1 MRQGRLI
8 GLLAGLLLLAG
19 CEGAQQGSGAPPP
32 VAYAPAPAAAVAAA
46 PRGTP
51 APANFTNAEQAPW
64 RNVAEAPVATLSLA
78 SDTTSY
84 TVAKRLI
91 GQGVMPHPAMV
102 RPEEF
107 LNYFRFDLPAPASS
121 AAPIQPSVAVLPAP
135 WDGERRL
142 LHVAFRTFAPVR
154 AERPPLNLVF
164 LIDAS
169 GSMAPADRLD
179 LVRQGIGFLLP
190 RLDGRDR
197 ISLVTYATTTRVV
210 LDSVPGDRTAEIA
223 AAIAQL
229 EAGGATAGGAGLQRA
244 YALAARN
251 FSPGAVNRV
260 VLATDGDFNI
270 GLSSAAELEAFIT
283 EKRRTGIYLS
293 VLGVGLD
300 NLNDRTMHTLAKAG
314 NGTASYLGT
323 LDDARRALVD
333 DFAGNTLPVANDV
346 KLSVEFNPARV
357 LQYRQIGFETRTL
370 RREDFQDDRVDA
382 GEIGAGRTVTAIFEF
397 VPVGASR
404 TPLPSLRYAEP
415 APAPPPRSVRTAGA
429 HGQEYAFVQV
439 RYKLPGQAESR
450 QVTRP
455 VTIADSFRSFESAP
469 GEARFAT
476 AVAAFALALRAGGG
490 PVPWSMAQ
498 IADAALAA
506 KGQDADGRRAEFV
519 AMVRL
524 ASLLR
529 PVASR

>member
-1 MRQGRLI
+1 MPKPWRI
-8 GLLAGLLLLAG
+8 GVLAGLMLLAG
-19 CEGAQQGSGAPPP
+19 CEGAPQGGNSAPP
-32 VAYAPAPAAAVAAA
+32 VAYAPAAAGAFALPGAL
-46 PRGTP
+46 GP
-51 APANFTNAEQAPW
+51 APANFANADQAPW
-64 RNVAEAPVATLSLA
+64 RDVAETPVATLSLA

-84 TVAKRLI
+84 TVVKRLI

-121 AAPIQPSVAVLPAP
+121 ATPIQSSVVVLPAP
-135 WDGERRL
+135 WDSEHRL
-142 LHVAFRTFAPVR
+142 LHVAFRTFAPAR

-164 LIDAS
+164 LIDVS
-169 GSMAPADRLD
+169 GSMGPPDRLD

-190 RLDGRDR
+190 RLEARDR
-197 ISLVTYATTTRVV
+197 ISLVTYASSTRVV

-223 AAIAQL
+223 AAVAQL
-229 EAGGATAGGAGLQRA
+229 QAGGATAGGAGLQRA

-251 FSPGAVNRV
+251 FAPAAVNRV

-357 LQYRQIGFETRTL
+357 VQYRQIGFETRTL

-404 TPLPSLRYAEP
+404 TPLPSLRYAQP
-415 APAPPPRSVRTAGA
+415 APAPQPARAAGA

-439 RYKLPGQAESR
+439 RYKLPGQAQSR
-450 QVTRP
+450 LVTRP
-455 VTIADSFRSFESAP
+455 VTVADSFRSFESAP

-490 PVPWSMAQ
+490 PVLWSMSD
-498 IADAALAA
+498 IADAAVAA
-506 KGQDADGRRAEFV
+506 KGPDADGRRAEFV

-524 ASLLR
+524 ALLLR
-529 PVASR
+529 PVAMR